1 MNINESS
8 LREYVNNVVKSIL
21 EDLQTPERAKQMKAN
36 ISHAKK
42 VKKSWADAEKAS
54 WKGDRMDYG
63 EYVDG
68 LLDAGEHLHKVKKR
82 DAMEKKSPKLY
93 GKGGKVVKED
103 VFDSPTSAA
112 ASRANVKKATKVLGA
127 SSPHTKS
134 LTKLHGAM
142 KKSPYHYGIAD
153 SELERRE
160 IGNYDDLDSRDVPA
174 SKPALTPMKGKG
186 YDGYDAIFGGSKK
199 GINLGV
205 IKKAAA
211 EIQKKTKGK

>member
-1 MNINESS
+1 MS
-8 LREYVNNVVKSIL
+8 
-21 EDLQTPERAKQMKAN
+21 DL
-36 ISHAKK
+36 
-42 VKKSWADAEKAS
+42 VKKYQHYFAESTRLQELVNEQAAYIAELEEALAALS
-54 WKGDRMDYG
+54 EDY
-63 EYVDG
+63 
-68 LLDAGEHLHKVKKR
+68 
-82 DAMEKKSPKLY
+82 
-93 GKGGKVVKED
+93 
-103 VFDSPTSAA
+103 FDSPEASA
-112 ASRANVKKATKVLGA
+112 ASRANVKKATKLLGA
-127 SSPHTKS
+127 SSPHTKA

-211 EIQKKTKGK
+211 AIRKKAKGK